1 MPQQRK
7 ARALTVHLVF
17 HQNKT
22 IFCIQKT
29 KATLSDAKLFDDEGD
44 IHWEWEWVGRGSAA
58 YKTQQKQRKKQNI
71 KCNKQTN
78 KQTNKHV
85 NLGFARDCGVA
96 SMAGAVATR
105 EVPF

>member
-44 IHWEWEWVGRGSAA
+44 IHWEWVGVCCLQNPTKTEEKTK
-58 YKTQQKQRKKQNI
+58 YKMQ
-71 KCNKQTN
+71 QTN